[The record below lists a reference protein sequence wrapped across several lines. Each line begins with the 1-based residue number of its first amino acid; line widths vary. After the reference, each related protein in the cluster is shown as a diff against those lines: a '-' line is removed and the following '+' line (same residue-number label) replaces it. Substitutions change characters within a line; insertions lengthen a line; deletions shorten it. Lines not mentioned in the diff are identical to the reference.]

1 MLLAMPLTK
10 PDINPSAARAI
21 YEQAA
26 DHIAAAIE
34 SGELAPGEKL
44 PPERDLAYDWG
55 IGYGTLRRAYEVLR
69 ERGLIES
76 RQGKGTFVAGPEE

>member
-1 MLLAMPLTK
+1 MVLAMPLTR
-10 PDINPSAARAI
+10 PEINPTAAKAI
-21 YEQAA
+21 YEQAV

-34 SGELAPGEKL
+34 AGGLQPGEKL

-76 RQGKGTFVAGPEE
+76 RQGKGTFVRQAGE